1 MDRLE
6 SMSLLIHI
14 VEAGGI
20 SPAARKLG
28 MPLPTMSRKL
38 AELET
43 HIKTRLVIRSTRG
56 LTLTDAG
63 RAFVA
68 ASRRILEDVEQAE
81 RSAAGEYSA
90 PKGDMVVTAPIVFGR
105 LHVLP
110 VITEFL
116 KAYPEINV
124 RLVLGD
130 RAINLLEEHIDLA
143 VRVGELPDSSLI
155 ATKVSSTRRVVCASP
170 EYFLEHGKPQ
180 HPSELRKHACVTFE
194 GLMSPNEWTFPT
206 ARAAISVPIH
216 SRLVLN
222 TAEAAI
228 DAAIAGAGVTRVFSY
243 QVLKPCEEGLL
254 ECVLS
259 EFEPHPSPVSLVY
272 AGQGLLPLKVR
283 AFIDFSVPRLRAIPT
298 Q

>member
-1 MDRLE
+1 
-6 SMSLLIHI
+6 MSLLIHI

-20 SPAARKLG
+20 SRAARKLG

-43 HIKTRLVIRSTRG
+43 HIKTSLVIRSTRG

-63 RAFVA
+63 RAYVA

-155 ATKVSSTRRVVCASP
+155 ATRVSSTRRVVCASP
-170 EYFLEHGKPQ
+170 KYFQEHGKPQ
-180 HPSELRKHACVTFE
+180 HPSELKKHACVTFE

-206 ARAAISVPIH
+206 ARAAIFVPVR

-243 QVLKPCEEGLL
+243 QVLKPCKEGLL

-259 EFEPHPSPVSLVY
+259 EFEPPPSPVSLVY

-298 Q
+298 

>member
-1 MDRLE
+1 MVDRLE

-14 VEAGGI
+14 VEAGSI
-20 SPAARKLG
+20 SSAARKLG
-28 MPLPTMSRKL
+28 MPLPTVSRKL
-38 AELET
+38 ADLET

-56 LTLTDAG
+56 LKLTDAG
-63 RAFVA
+63 RAYVA

-90 PKGDMVVTAPIVFGR
+90 PKGEMVVTAPIVFGR

-130 RAINLLEEHIDLA
+130 RTINFLEEHVDLA
-143 VRVGELPDSSLI
+143 VRIGELPDSSLI

-170 EYFLEHGKPQ
+170 KYFLERGKPQ
-180 HPSELRKHACVTFE
+180 HPNELRKHACVTFE
-194 GLMSPNEWTFPT
+194 GLMPPNEWTFPT
-206 ARAAISVPIH
+206 AKAAVSVRVH

-228 DAAIAGAGVTRVFSY
+228 DAAIAGVGVTRVFSY

-254 ECVLS
+254 ERVLR
-259 EFEPHPSPVSLVY
+259 EFEPAPAPVHLVY

-298 Q
+298 